1 MKGAELEG
9 LSKYFWL
16 LKFSGSISF
25 GNCCVFVINAPWVQ
39 TGANLSTTAMNVS
52 FPYAINKHTL
62 S

>member
-1 MKGAELEG
+1 
-9 LSKYFWL
+9 
-16 LKFSGSISF
+16 
-25 GNCCVFVINAPWVQ
+25 VFVINAPWVQ